1 MQGLI
6 YLLIATLIYSIMP
19 LLIRVLGSSGIPPLS
34 QVFLRYIV
42 AFATATLYFLFTTKK
57 KITLQKKYI
66 LIFLIVTIYGYALTN
81 AFYTYAILYT
91 QISNVLFLFFSFA
104 IIAPIMGLIILK
116 DKLNQYNWIA
126 LVLTFI
132 ALLLLF
138 QPNAISTWKLGGVFA
153 ILSAI
158 GQALYVV
165 LRKKL
170 PAYPA
175 NFMMFANTGLGVVT
189 VGILA
194 FFLEQSF
201 YTSGAIGKVSL
212 NGWLITILFG
222 VLNFGAWFT
231 LTKGFEYV
239 NAATGSMVLLLEL
252 LLGVIFAFF
261 FFQEIP
267 TMLTLTGGALITIA
281 SIMVIKKGVN

>member
-1 MQGLI
+1 MKGLI
-6 YLLIATLIYSIMP
+6 YLLVATLIYSIMP
-19 LLIRVLGSSGIPPLS
+19 LLIRALGSSGMPPLS

-42 AFATATLYFLFTTKK
+42 AFLAASLYFFFTAKK
-57 KITLQKKYI
+57 KITVQKKHI
-66 LIFLIVTIYGYALTN
+66 LIFLIVTVYGYALTN

-104 IIAPIMGLIILK
+104 IIAPIMGVFILK
-116 DKLNQYNWIA
+116 DKLNKYNWIA
-126 LVLTFI
+126 LILTFI

-175 NFMMFANTGLGVVT
+175 NFMMLANTGLGVAT
-189 VGILA
+189 VGILVL
-194 FFLEQSF
+194 FLEHTF
-201 YTSGAIGKVSL
+201 YTSGAITQISF
-212 NGWLITILFG
+212 NGWVITGIFG
-222 VLNFGAWFT
+222 LLNFAAWLA
-231 LTKGFEYV
+231 LTKGFESV

-252 LLGVIFAFF
+252 LLGAIFAFM

-267 TMLTLTGGALITIA
+267 TSFTLIGGALIALA
-281 SIMVIKKGVN
+281 SVIVIKKGHN